1 MTTLKLI
8 GAATIRLSMLA
19 AAWSAQDATSGN
31 PGPNDVAGYLIQDKP
46 VPDLNSLTPTIRLI
60 SLTAR

>member
-8 GAATIRLSMLA
+8 GAAAIRLTMLA
-19 AAWSAQDATSGN
+19 AAWTAQDATFDNSR
-31 PGPNDVAGYLIQDKP
+31 PLDEATYLIQDKP
-46 VPDLNSLTPTIRLI
+46 APDLNSLTPTIRII